1 MATSTLL
8 SNPHVLIGA
17 VNMSDQCTAANFSID
32 YAQLTATAFGSVDNT
47 YVKGLGDHSLTLS
60 FYGSFAASET
70 WATLKSL
77 VGTTATIIVSP
88 EAPTTPGTYSAT
100 NPGLTLTG
108 TFLASL
114 PINFALGELNTMDVV
129 FTGGVYSVDES

>member
-1 MATSTLL
+1 MATSTIL
-8 SNPHVLIGA
+8 SNPDVIINS

-32 YAQLTATAFGSVDNT
+32 YAQLTASAFGDVDSK

-60 FYGSFAASET
+60 FYGSFAAAET
-70 WATLKSL
+70 WATLSTL
-77 VGTTATIIVSP
+77 VGTTTTVIVSP
-88 EAPTTPGTYSAT
+88 TAPTTPGTYSAT

-114 PINFALGELNTMDVV
+114 PVNFALGELNTMDVV
-129 FTGGVYSVDES
+129 FTGGVYTVDVS

>member
-8 SNPHVLIGA
+8 SNPHVIINS
-17 VNMSDQCTAANFSID
+17 VNLSDQCTAANFSID

-60 FYGSFAASET
+60 FYGSFAATET
-70 WATLKSL
+70 WATLNAL
-77 VGTTATIIVSP
+77 VGTTFTVIVSP
-88 EAPTTPGTYSAT
+88 EAPVTPGTYSAT
-100 NPGLTLTG
+100 NPGMTLTG

-114 PINFALGELNTMDVV
+114 PVNFALGELNTMDIVC
-129 FTGGVYSVDES
+129 TGGVYSLDIS